1 MGDMTRE
8 KRAVMTD
15 QELLAYERAHHGDLY
30 VSLLRA
36 KGMQRVA
43 LQFWHLGRPRNGGQR
58 GPGRGADRPHFA
70 FTHEI
75 GQRAE
80 CLVVV
85 GGRVEAVL

>member
-1 MGDMTRE
+1 MNYSLRRE
-8 KRAVMTD
+8 SAGTAVGPDPYGT
-15 QELLAYERAHHGDLY
+15 L
-30 VSLLRA
+30 VKA

>member
-1 MGDMTRE
+1 MAVRE
-8 KRAVMTD
+8 AQD
-15 QELLAYERAHHGDLY
+15 EA
-30 VSLLRA
+30 
-36 KGMQRVA
+36 
-43 LQFWHLGRPRNGGQR
+43 PI
-58 GPGRGADRPHFA
+58 RPHFA